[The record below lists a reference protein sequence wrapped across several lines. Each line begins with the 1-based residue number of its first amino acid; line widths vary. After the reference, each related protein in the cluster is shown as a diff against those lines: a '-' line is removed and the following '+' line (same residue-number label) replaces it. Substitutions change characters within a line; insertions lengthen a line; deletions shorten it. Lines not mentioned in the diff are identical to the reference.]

1 MNSNDYPIEDILKD
15 NQIRVN
21 YGTVS
26 YLLKMMNGRKVHITK
41 RISGEIVE
49 ESTVCLDNPLHF
61 CDLHSVWK
69 DSCSYD
75 VMYRNGIMTILNFR
89 LDDNNILINNIGS
102 EVSESTNIGNR
113 LMIDNKI
120 WNRLDKIGNNPYRG
134 RSIEDGSLDVTNSPD
149 YQRAYRI
156 IMNYEEKKLKEID
169 ELLNR
174 IYYSIRSQLS

>member
-1 MNSNDYPIEDILKD
+1 
-15 NQIRVN
+15 

-49 ESTVCLDNPLHF
+49 ESTVCLDDSLYF

-75 VMYRNGIMTILNFR
+75 VMYRNGIMNILNFR

-102 EVSESTNIGNR
+102 KVSESTN
-113 LMIDNKI
+113 
-120 WNRLDKIGNNPYRG
+120 IGNNPYRG
-134 RSIEDGSLDVTNSPD
+134 RSIEDGSLDVTDSPD

-174 IYYSIRSQLS
+174 I